1 MHYKIFTLTFF
12 LFLVANCSI
21 WAQKSYGNLYQPE
34 ADAASEIQAALEK
47 AATEGK
53 HVLLQGGG
61 NWCVWCYRFHDF
73 IEKDEELKSMV
84 KENYV
89 WYHLNYSKENM
100 NEAIFEKYG
109 FPQRFGFPVLI
120 VLDARGNRIH
130 TQDSALLESGEGY
143 DRKKVLEM
151 LKAWT
156 PKAVNPA
163 TYRKN

>member
-1 MHYKIFTLTFF
+1 MRYKIFTLTLF
-12 LFLVANCSI
+12 LFWVVNCSI
-21 WAQKSYGNLYQPE
+21 RAQKSYGNLYHPE
-34 ADAASEIQAALEK
+34 ADAASEIEAAVEK
-47 AATEGK
+47 ATAEGK

-109 FPQRFGFPVLI
+109 SPQRFGFPVLI
-120 VLDARGNRIH
+120 VLDAKGNRIH
-130 TQDSALLESGEGY
+130 TQDTALLESGEGY